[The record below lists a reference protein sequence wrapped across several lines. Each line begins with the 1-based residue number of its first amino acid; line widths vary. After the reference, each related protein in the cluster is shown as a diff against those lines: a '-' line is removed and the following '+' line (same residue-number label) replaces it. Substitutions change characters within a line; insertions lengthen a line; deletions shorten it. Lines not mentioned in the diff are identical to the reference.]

1 MTWGNQMQTARHAS
15 PVKTTSA
22 SSGCGESAMK
32 EELRRPGNRARKRL
46 SNRQIRSWEQSVFE
60 DF

>member
-1 MTWGNQMQTARHAS
+1 VGESDADRAARIAR
-15 PVKTTSA
+15 
-22 SSGCGESAMK
+22 ENNEREQRLRRISAMK